1 MTEEV
6 QAWITIIAPS
16 ILTGL
21 ILANFIKERIGI
33 ILSGLIPWL
42 GLLMA
47 LLYQEYFIPYQGG
60 GASMWP
66 IAQLFGGTAAAIASV
81 AAYILGRKLFGKNI
95 K

>member
-1 MTEEV
+1 MTEEI

-21 ILANFIKERIGI
+21 LLANFIKGRIGI

-66 IAQLFGGTAAAIASV
+66 IVQFFGGTVAAITGV
-81 AAYILGRKLFGKNI
+81 TAYLFGSKLFGKNV